1 MTVSGTYGIGG
12 EFGMGMRERIVFGII
27 SLLLACFV
35 ILPGAAMAQTSDAD
49 AAAELRKGKRLY
61 SRCVPCHKQDG
72 SGGPS
77 YGGYAANLRDTQ
89 LNHEEIVAVITNGRR
104 DKGMPTFKPILS
116 KREIETVARFIQTQ
130 FKPEP

>member
-1 MTVSGTYGIGG
+1 MT
-12 EFGMGMRERIVFGII
+12 ERIADGVFG
-27 SLLLACFV
+27 LFLALV
-35 ILPGAAMAQTSDAD
+35 VMLPGTAMSQTSAAD

-61 SRCVPCHKQDG
+61 KRCVPCHKQDG

-89 LNHEEIVAVITNGRR
+89 LKHEEIVAVITNGRR

-116 KREIETVARFIQTQ
+116 KREIETVARFIQSQ

>member
-1 MTVSGTYGIGG
+1 MQIGG
-12 EFGMGMRERIVFGII
+12 KFGMGMRERIVFGII

-35 ILPGAAMAQTSDAD
+35 ILPGVATSQTSGAD
-49 AAAELRKGKRLY
+49 AAAELRKAKRLY
-61 SRCVPCHKQDG
+61 KRCVPCHKQDG

-116 KREIETVARFIQTQ
+116 KGEIETVAKFIQTQ
-130 FKPEP
+130 FKAEP

>member
-1 MTVSGTYGIGG
+1 
-12 EFGMGMRERIVFGII
+12 MGMKERIRFGIFGF
-27 SLLLACFV
+27 LLALCV
-35 ILPGAAMAQTSDAD
+35 TLPGAAMAQN

-61 SRCVPCHKQDG
+61 KRCVPCHKQDG

-89 LNHEEIVAVITNGRR
+89 LNHDEIVAVITNGRR

-116 KREIETVARFIQTQ
+116 KGEIESVAKFIQTQ
-130 FKPEP
+130 FKAEP

>member
-1 MTVSGTYGIGG
+1 
-12 EFGMGMRERIVFGII
+12 MGMREKIVFGIFG
-27 SLLLACFV
+27 LLLALCV
-35 ILPGAAMAQTSDAD
+35 ILPGAAMSQTSTAD

-61 SRCVPCHKQDG
+61 NRCVPCHKQDG

-104 DKGMPTFKPILS
+104 NKGMPTFKPILS
-116 KREIETVARFIQTQ
+116 KGEIETMAKFIQTQ
-130 FKPEP
+130 FKAEP

>member
-1 MTVSGTYGIGG
+1 
-12 EFGMGMRERIVFGII
+12 MGMRERIVSGVFGL
-27 SLLLACFV
+27 LLLALFV
-35 ILPGAAMAQTSDAD
+35 VLPGAAMSQTSD

-61 SRCVPCHKQDG
+61 NRCVPCHKQDG

-77 YGGYAANLRDTQ
+77 YGGYAANLRDTK

>member
-1 MTVSGTYGIGG
+1 
-12 EFGMGMRERIVFGII
+12 MGRKERIVVGIFGF
-27 SLLLACFV
+27 LLAWCV
-35 ILPGAAMAQTSDAD
+35 MLPGPAMSQTSDAD

-61 SRCVPCHKQDG
+61 NRCVPCHKQDG

-116 KREIETVARFIQTQ
+116 KGEIETVAKFIQTQ

>member
-1 MTVSGTYGIGG
+1 
-12 EFGMGMRERIVFGII
+12 MGMRERIVFGI
-27 SLLLACFV
+27 SGFLLALYV
-35 ILPGAAMAQTSDAD
+35 LLPGAAMSQTSAAD

-61 SRCVPCHKQDG
+61 NRCVPCHKQDG

-116 KREIETVARFIQTQ
+116 KGEIETVAKFIQTQ
-130 FKPEP
+130 FKAEP

>member
-1 MTVSGTYGIGG
+1 
-12 EFGMGMRERIVFGII
+12 MGRGERIVLGVF
-27 SLLLACFV
+27 SLFLVLCV
-35 ILPGAAMAQTSDAD
+35 IMPGAATAQNSAAD

-61 SRCVPCHKQDG
+61 NRCVPCHKQDG

-77 YGGYAANLRDTQ
+77 YGGYAANLRDTE
-89 LNHEEIVAVITNGRR
+89 LNHDEIVAVITNGRR

>member
-1 MTVSGTYGIGG
+1 MASGERFVAGLFVLMFMLCMTFAGVALS
-12 EFGMGMRERIVFGII
+12 
-27 SLLLACFV
+27 
-35 ILPGAAMAQTSDAD
+35 QTSDAD

-61 SRCVPCHKQDG
+61 KRCVPCHKQDG

-77 YGGYAANLRDTQ
+77 YGGYAANLRDTL

-104 DKGMPTFKPILS
+104 DKGMPTFKPIMS
-116 KREIETVARFIQTQ
+116 EREIETVARFIQTQ

>member
-1 MTVSGTYGIGG
+1 
-12 EFGMGMRERIVFGII
+12 MGMRERIVFGII
-27 SLLLACFV
+27 SLLLACFI

-49 AAAELRKGKRLY
+49 ADAAAELRKGKRLY
-61 SRCVPCHKQDG
+61 NRCVPCHKQDG

-77 YGGYAANLRDTQ
+77 YGGYAANLRDTK
-89 LNHEEIVAVITNGRR
+89 LNHEEMVAVITNGRR

-130 FKPEP
+130 FKAEP

>member
-1 MTVSGTYGIGG
+1 
-12 EFGMGMRERIVFGII
+12 MGMRGKIVFGICG
-27 SLLLACFV
+27 LLLALCV
-35 ILPGAAMAQTSDAD
+35 ILPGAAMPQTSTAD

-61 SRCVPCHKQDG
+61 NRCVPCHKQDG

-104 DKGMPTFKPILS
+104 NKGMPTFKPVLS
-116 KREIETVARFIQTQ
+116 KGEIETVAKFIQTQ
-130 FKPEP
+130 FKAEP

>member
-1 MTVSGTYGIGG
+1 MAMRDGIVLGI
-12 EFGMGMRERIVFGII
+12 FG
-27 SLLLACFV
+27 LLLGFCV
-35 ILPGAAMAQTSDAD
+35 MLPGAAKSQTSDAD

-61 SRCVPCHKQDG
+61 NRCVPCHKQDG

-77 YGGYAANLRDTQ
+77 YGDYAANLRDTQ

>member
-1 MTVSGTYGIGG
+1 
-12 EFGMGMRERIVFGII
+12 MGMRERIVFGIF
-27 SLLLACFV
+27 SFLFALCV
-35 ILPGAAMAQTSDAD
+35 IMPGAAMAQASDG
-49 AAAELRKGKRLY
+49 AAELRKGKRLY
-61 SRCVPCHKQDG
+61 KRCVPCHKQDG

>member
-1 MTVSGTYGIGG
+1 MR
-12 EFGMGMRERIVFGII
+12 MRERIVLGRI
-27 SLLLACFV
+27 SLLLALCV
-35 ILPGAAMAQTSDAD
+35 ILPGVATSQTSDAD

-61 SRCVPCHKQDG
+61 KRCVPCHKQDG

-116 KREIETVARFIQTQ
+116 KGEIETVARFIQTQ
-130 FKPEP
+130 FKVEP

>member
-1 MTVSGTYGIGG
+1 
-12 EFGMGMRERIVFGII
+12 
-27 SLLLACFV
+27 
-35 ILPGAAMAQTSDAD
+35 MAQPIDPD
-49 AAAELRKGKRLY
+49 AAAELRKAKRLY
-61 SRCVPCHKQDG
+61 NRCVPCHKQDG

-104 DKGMPTFKPILS
+104 DKGMPTFKPIMS

>member
-1 MTVSGTYGIGG
+1 
-12 EFGMGMRERIVFGII
+12 MGMKERIVLGIFG
-27 SLLLACFV
+27 LFLGFCV
-35 ILPGAAMAQTSDAD
+35 ILPSAAISQTSDAD

-61 SRCVPCHKQDG
+61 KRCVPCHKQDG

-89 LNHEEIVAVITNGRR
+89 LNHDEIVAVITNGRR

-116 KREIETVARFIQTQ
+116 KGEIETVARFIQTQ
-130 FKPEP
+130 FKAEP

>member
-1 MTVSGTYGIGG
+1 
-12 EFGMGMRERIVFGII
+12 MGKRERIVLGVFG
-27 SLLLACFV
+27 LFLALCV
-35 ILPGAAMAQTSDAD
+35 MLPGAAMAQTSDAD

-61 SRCVPCHKQDG
+61 NRCVPCHKQDG

-89 LNHEEIVAVITNGRR
+89 LNHDEIVAVITNGRR

>member
-1 MTVSGTYGIGG
+1 MRDGIVLGI
-12 EFGMGMRERIVFGII
+12 FG
-27 SLLLACFV
+27 LLLGFCV
-35 ILPGAAMAQTSDAD
+35 MLPGAAMSQTSDAD
-49 AAAELRKGKRLY
+49 AATELRKGKRLY
-61 SRCVPCHKQDG
+61 NRCVPCHKQDG

>member
-1 MTVSGTYGIGG
+1 
-12 EFGMGMRERIVFGII
+12 MGKRERIVLGVFG
-27 SLLLACFV
+27 LFLALCV
-35 ILPGAAMAQTSDAD
+35 MLPGTAMAQTSDAD

-61 SRCVPCHKQDG
+61 NRCVPCHKQDG

-77 YGGYAANLRDTQ
+77 YGGYAANLRDTE
-89 LNHEEIVAVITNGRR
+89 LNHDEIVAVITNGRR

>member
-1 MTVSGTYGIGG
+1 MLIGG
-12 EFGMGMRERIVFGII
+12 KPGMDIRGRIGLGMF
-27 SLLLACFV
+27 SLLLIFV
-35 ILPGAAMAQTSDAD
+35 MLPGVAASQNSD

-61 SRCVPCHKQDG
+61 KRCVPCHKQDG

-89 LNHEEIVAVITNGRR
+89 LNHEEIVAVITDGRR

-130 FKPEP
+130 FKAEP

>member
-1 MTVSGTYGIGG
+1 
-12 EFGMGMRERIVFGII
+12 MGMRERIVFGIF
-27 SLLLACFV
+27 SFLFALCV
-35 ILPGAAMAQTSDAD
+35 IMPGAATAQASDAD

-61 SRCVPCHKQDG
+61 KRCVPCHKQDG

>member
-1 MTVSGTYGIGG
+1 
-12 EFGMGMRERIVFGII
+12 MGVRERIVFGVFGL
-27 SLLLACFV
+27 SLALCV
-35 ILPGAAMAQTSDAD
+35 ILPGAVLSQTSDAD

-61 SRCVPCHKQDG
+61 KRCVPCHKQDG

-89 LNHEEIVAVITNGRR
+89 LNHEEIVAVITDGRR

-130 FKPEP
+130 FKAEP